1 MNEQRLTKIVYNTE
15 GEEPVYIN
23 NFQLYPV
30 ASEIVLDLNKID
42 YKKTFKSA
50 VNGQPTDI
58 YVNPV
63 ITIQL
68 QRDVAMDLLQNLARI
83 LVPQQPQPQDPNPE
97 TPEQSK
103 QIEQN
108 AGK

>member
-1 MNEQRLTKIVYNTE
+1 MNEPRPAKIVYNTE

-42 YKKTFKSA
+42 YKKTFKAA

-68 QRDVAMDLLQNLARI
+68 QRDVAMDLLQNLARLLI
-83 LVPQQPQPQDPNPE
+83 PQEQPKQEPE
-97 TPEQSK
+97 EQK
-103 QIEQN
+103 QIEEN
-108 AGK
+108 SGK

>member
-1 MNEQRLTKIVYNTE
+1 MNEQRPTKIVYNKE
-15 GEEPVYIN
+15 GDEPVYIN

-68 QRDVAMDLLQNLARI
+68 QRDVAMDLLQNLARLLI
-83 LVPQQPQPQDPNPE
+83 PQEQQKQEPE
-97 TPEQSK
+97 ELK
-103 QIEQN
+103 QIEEN
-108 AGK
+108 TGK

>member
-1 MNEQRLTKIVYNTE
+1 MNEQRPTKIVYNKE
-15 GEEPVYIN
+15 GDEPVYIN

-68 QRDVAMDLLQNLARI
+68 QRDVAMDLLQNLARLLI
-83 LVPQQPQPQDPNPE
+83 PQEQQKQEPE
-97 TPEQSK
+97 EPK
-103 QIEQN
+103 QIEEN
-108 AGK
+108 SGK

>member
-1 MNEQRLTKIVYNTE
+1 MNEPRPAKIIYSKE
-15 GEEPVYIN
+15 GDEPVYIN

-30 ASEIVLDLNKID
+30 ASEVVLDLNKID
-42 YKKTFKSA
+42 YKKTFKAA

-68 QRDVAMDLLQNLARI
+68 QRDVAMDLLQNLARLLI
-83 LVPQQPQPQDPNPE
+83 PQEQQKQEPE
-97 TPEQSK
+97 EQK
-103 QIEQN
+103 QIEEN
-108 AGK
+108 SGK

>member
-1 MNEQRLTKIVYNTE
+1 MNEPRPAKIVYNTE

-42 YKKTFKSA
+42 YKKTFKAA

-68 QRDVAMDLLQNLARI
+68 QRDVAMDLLQNLARLLI
-83 LVPQQPQPQDPNPE
+83 PQEQQKQEPE
-97 TPEQSK
+97 EQK
-103 QIEQN
+103 QIEEN
-108 AGK
+108 SGK

>member
-1 MNEQRLTKIVYNTE
+1 MNEPRPAKIVYNTE

-30 ASEIVLDLNKID
+30 ASEVVLDLNKID
-42 YKKTFKSA
+42 YKKTFKAA

-68 QRDVAMDLLQNLARI
+68 QRDVAMDLLQNLARLLI
-83 LVPQQPQPQDPNPE
+83 PQEQQKQEPE
-97 TPEQSK
+97 EQK
-103 QIEQN
+103 QIEEN
-108 AGK
+108 SGK

>member
-1 MNEQRLTKIVYNTE
+1 MNEPRPTKIVYNKE
-15 GEEPVYIN
+15 GDEPVYIN

-42 YKKTFKSA
+42 YKKTFKAA

-68 QRDVAMDLLQNLARI
+68 QRDVAMDLLQNLARLLI
-83 LVPQQPQPQDPNPE
+83 PQEQPKQEPE
-97 TPEQSK
+97 EPK
-103 QIEQN
+103 QIEEN
-108 AGK
+108 SGK

>member
-1 MNEQRLTKIVYNTE
+1 MNEPRPIKIVYNKE
-15 GEEPVYIN
+15 GDEPVYIN

-42 YKKTFKSA
+42 YKKTFKAA

-68 QRDVAMDLLQNLARI
+68 QRDVAMDLLQNLARLLI
-83 LVPQQPQPQDPNPE
+83 PQEQQKQEPE
-97 TPEQSK
+97 EPK
-103 QIEQN
+103 QIEEN
-108 AGK
+108 SGK

>member
-1 MNEQRLTKIVYNTE
+1 MNEQRPTKIVYNKE
-15 GEEPVYIN
+15 GDEPVYIN

-68 QRDVAMDLLQNLARI
+68 QRDVAMDLLQNLARLLI
-83 LVPQQPQPQDPNPE
+83 PQEQQKQEPE
-97 TPEQSK
+97 EIK
-103 QIEQN
+103 QIEEN
-108 AGK
+108 SGK

>member
-1 MNEQRLTKIVYNTE
+1 MNEPRPTKIVYNKE
-15 GEEPVYIN
+15 GDEPVYIN

-42 YKKTFKSA
+42 YKKTFKAA

-68 QRDVAMDLLQNLARI
+68 QRDVAMDLLQNLARLLI
-83 LVPQQPQPQDPNPE
+83 PQEQQQPQEPE
-97 TPEQSK
+97 EPK
-103 QIEQN
+103 QIEEN
-108 AGK
+108 SGK

>member
-1 MNEQRLTKIVYNTE
+1 MNEQRPTKIVYNKE
-15 GEEPVYIN
+15 GDEPVYIN

-68 QRDVAMDLLQNLARI
+68 QRDVAMDLLQNLARLLI
-83 LVPQQPQPQDPNPE
+83 PQEQQKQEPE
-97 TPEQSK
+97 EPK
-103 QIEQN
+103 QIEEN
-108 AGK
+108 TGK

>member
-1 MNEQRLTKIVYNTE
+1 MNEPRPTKIVYNKE
-15 GEEPVYIN
+15 GDEPVYIN

-42 YKKTFKSA
+42 YKKTFKAA

-68 QRDVAMDLLQNLARI
+68 QRDVAMDLLQNLARLLI
-83 LVPQQPQPQDPNPE
+83 PQEQQKQEPE
-97 TPEQSK
+97 EQK
-103 QIEQN
+103 QIEEN
-108 AGK
+108 SGK

>member
-1 MNEQRLTKIVYNTE
+1 MNEPRPTKIVYNTE

-42 YKKTFKSA
+42 YKKTFKAA

-68 QRDVAMDLLQNLARI
+68 QRDVAMDLLQNLARLLI
-83 LVPQQPQPQDPNPE
+83 PQ
-97 TPEQSK
+97 EQQKHEEAEEPK
-103 QIEQN
+103 QIEEN
-108 AGK
+108 SGK